1 MPSRRS
7 EKNTERL
14 IGQFFE
20 HLTVNKGLSEETA
33 SAHTHQIEFFA
44 THYLRDYEGKSL
56 LDASVSEL
64 GRKIFGVLVQEGQ

>member
-1 MPSRRS
+1 MSHRRS
-7 EKNTERL
+7 EKNTESL
-14 IGQFFE
+14 IKQFFQY
-20 HLTVNKGLSEETA
+20 LTAEKGISEETA